1 MNIICSAAE
10 ALTATTQLVGTIIGS
25 LSIIWSWASGLLHCA
40 EGTIMNPIIAT
51 VCSGGSAFISG
62 GANIIGSG
70 LTQLLGGSCDTLRA
84 AISGIIP
91 K

>member
-1 MNIICSAAE
+1 MNIICSTVE
-10 ALTATTQLVGTIIGS
+10 AVTATTQLIGTSIGT
-25 LSIIWSWASGLLHCA
+25 LSVIWSWASGLWHCA
-40 EGTIMNPIIAT
+40 EGALINPIIST
-51 VCSGGSAFISG
+51 VCSGGSAVLSG

-70 LTQLLGGSCDTLRA
+70 LTQLLGGSCDTVRA